1 MTKTDK
7 RPLHVMLVDD
17 QPERSAM
24 VEKVLTDA
32 GFNVISA
39 IPSCTGLLF
48 QMEQHQP
55 DIILI
60 DLDSPDRD
68 VLDSLT
74 IINTHNPKP
83 VVMFSREDDPDF
95 ISKAVQSGVTAYQLD
110 SINPAKVK
118 PVIDLAM
125 AQFKAFQSLREELDS
140 AKTQLA
146 DRKIIERAKGL
157 LMRIHKVDE
166 EDAYATLRSLAM
178 ENNQRLAAT
187 AQSVVTMLE
196 KSIKPRKPK

>member
-1 MTKTDK
+1 
-7 RPLHVMLVDD
+7 
-17 QPERSAM
+17 M

>member
-1 MTKTDK
+1 
-7 RPLHVMLVDD
+7 MLVDD

>member
-1 MTKTDK
+1 MQ
-7 RPLHVMLVDD
+7 PLSVMLVDD

-32 GFNVISA
+32 GLNVISA

-68 VLDSLT
+68 VLESLS

-83 VVMFSREDDPDF
+83 VVMFSREEDPDF

-110 SINPAKVK
+110 SVNPAKVK

-140 AKTQLA
+140 TKMQLA
-146 DRKIIERAKGL
+146 DRKVIERAKGL
-157 LMRIHKVDE
+157 LMKAHKIDE
-166 EDAYATLRSLAM
+166 EEAFATIRSLAM
-178 ENNQRLAAT
+178 ETNQRLATT
-187 AQSVVTMLE
+187 AQSIATMLE
-196 KSIKPRKPK
+196 KNIKPVDNK

>member
-1 MTKTDK
+1 MAREKDL
-7 RPLHVMLVDD
+7 PLSVMLVDD
-17 QPERSAM
+17 QPERSSM
-24 VEKVLTDA
+24 VEKVLREK
-32 GFNVISA
+32 GLNVTSA

-48 QMEQHQP
+48 QIEQHQP

-68 VLDSLT
+68 ILESLA

-83 VVMFSREDDPDF
+83 VVMFSREEDPDF
-95 ISKAVQSGVTAYQLD
+95 ISKAVQSGVTAYQMD
-110 SINPAKVK
+110 SVNPDKVK

-140 AKTQLA
+140 TKTQLA

-157 LMRIHKVDE
+157 LMKTQNIDE
-166 EDAYATLRSLAM
+166 EEAYATLRSLAM
-178 ENNQRLAAT
+178 ETNQRLANA
-187 AQSVVTMLE
+187 AKNVVSMLE
-196 KSIKPRKPK
+196 KNIQRQPPK